1 MILKGKI
8 TKINLTSSEE
18 NGADLF
24 DQTTLFKLNAST
36 DNARYSYFSMDAG
49 IGFTDNEFWLFGS
62 TGNFTDLGGQ
72 EAGLDN
78 ILYGVKDPDF
88 PLFNHN
94 ARISGGASHKSSKWI

>member
-1 MILKGKI
+1 MPI
-8 TKINLTSSEE
+8 
-18 NGADLF
+18 
-24 DQTTLFKLNAST
+24 Q

-49 IGFTDNEFWLFGS
+49 IGFTDNQFWLFGS

-88 PLFNHN
+88 PLFNPN
-94 ARISGGASHKSSKWI
+94 ARINGGAHTKVPSGSEDGFLTKATKMLNKQIV